1 MVDVRALVA
10 ARRVTVHFQP
20 IVSLRRMQVIGYEAL
35 ARGVGEHGG
44 WISPLPLFE
53 AARQQGLALELDR
66 LCREAALRTFVASS
80 LGPAMLF
87 LNVDPTVLTA
97 GVVGSQW
104 IRRMVEEVGI
114 RPSFVVIEIAEK
126 QVADA
131 QLLYDF
137 AKQYRQQGFLIALDD
152 FGAAHSNLDRLAQ
165 VAPDIIKIDRGLVQ
179 GAHQSSARRLLLHSL
194 ADLCR
199 RQGALG
205 LAEGVENAAE
215 ALALAHAGFDLFQGY
230 FFGRPADASAVSV
243 EAAVQV
249 AHATATEFEKCR
261 RRSLVTAKRRSRELL
276 QRVQEMVHV
285 LRRCAPPEFGAVLE
299 EVVRLSNDVDCI
311 FVTDLRGIQVSATVC
326 QNRDHGHGSALFQK
340 APPGTDHGIKDY
352 IAVPRRL
359 HKDWYISSH
368 YVSYATRSIC
378 RTVSYTFQAR
388 DGRTYFL
395 CVDFADDEFDPLI
408 SMGGARQNL

>member
-10 ARRVTVHFQP
+10 ARRVMVHFQP
-20 IVSLRRMQVIGYEAL
+20 IVSLRRRQVIGYEAL
-35 ARGVGEHGG
+35 ARGVGEHGA
-44 WISPLPLFE
+44 IPPLALFE

-66 LCREAALRTFVASS
+66 LCRETALRTFVASS
-80 LGPAMLF
+80 LGSAMLF
-87 LNVDPTVLTA
+87 LNVDPTALTA
-97 GVVGSQW
+97 TVVGSQW
-104 IRRMVEEVGI
+104 IRRMAEEVGI
-114 RPSFVVIEIAEK
+114 HPSSVVIEIAEK
-126 QVADA
+126 QVTDA

-165 VAPDIIKIDRGLVQ
+165 VTPDIIKIDRGLVQ

-215 ALALAHAGFDLFQGY
+215 ALALAAAGFDLFQGY
-230 FFGRPADASAVSV
+230 FFGRPAEASAASAV
-243 EAAVQV
+243 AAAQT
-249 AHATATEFEKCR
+249 AHAMATEFEKCR

-285 LRRCAPPEFGAVLE
+285 LRQRDPSEFGVVLE
-299 EVVRLSNDVDCI
+299 EIVRLSNDVDCI
-311 FVTDLRGIQVSATVC
+311 FVTDVRGIQISTTVC
-326 QNRDHGHGSALFQK
+326 QNRDHGNGSMLFQK

-359 HKDWYISSH
+359 HKEWYISSR

-378 RTVSYTFQAR
+378 RTVSYAFKAR
-388 DGRTYFL
+388 DGRSYFL
-395 CVDFADDEFDPLI
+395 CVDFIEEDFDQLFPVGDNGYDL
-408 SMGGARQNL
+408 